1 MADISTLPN
10 GAHRHPSILRC
21 KDRSCRAQSNLL
33 LKESQ
38 QNVQGNLFFSAVLPL
53 AAVGRVRFDTRERC
67 ATELAE
73 AEPEDKLEP
82 LAKLTV
88 EPGLTSERRELR
100 LLEDA

>member
-1 MADISTLPN
+1 
-10 GAHRHPSILRC
+10 
-21 KDRSCRAQSNLL
+21 LL

-88 EPGLTSERRELR
+88 EPGRTSERRELR